1 VLLEELHQP
10 GTDCA
15 KASDA
20 KLQRL
25 AHTNQD

>member
-1 VLLEELHQP
+1 VLLEELHQSS
-10 GTDCA
+10 TDGA
-15 KASDA
+15 KTSDA